1 MRKDY
6 RPELIAAIL
15 VLAFIAMWFTSCMT
29 PQKATSYLKEKGL
42 LADTCAANYPVNPSE
57 TLKPGT
63 ITIDSSITIDTLLN
77 DHRLDSG
84 TFIFSG
90 RPTNRKYFFSSPSEF
105 VEGALILDTSLSSWL
120 PNSETYE
127 LPQPKTILKTIRIVE
142 RRIDTLTQ
150 IVVDSAK
157 LAAANRKISLLEK
170 QLKDTEAEL
179 YKAEDKAKDRGK
191 TSLYSI
197 VGNGLLLLLLGF
209 ILAKK
214 RKA

>member
-42 LADTCAANYPVNPSE
+42 LADTCAANYPVKPSE

-63 ITIDSSITIDTLLN
+63 ITIDSSITIDTLMEGGGWGFEKGAFYPPGSITPIPNHYVSEDGNFVPIPHLGAI
-77 DHRLDSG
+77 DDS
-84 TFIFSG
+84 TA
-90 RPTNRKYFFSSPSEF
+90 P
-105 VEGALILDTSLSSWL
+105 ILQL
-120 PNSETYE
+120 E
-127 LPQPKTILKTIRIVE
+127 QPKTIVKTIRIVE

-157 LAAANRKISLLEK
+157 VAAANRKISLLEK
-170 QLKDTEAEL
+170 QVKDTEAEL
-179 YKAEDKAKDRGK
+179 FKAEDKAKDRGK

>member
-1 MRKDY
+1 MAKNDY

-42 LADTCAANYPVNPSE
+42 LADTCAANYPVIPDTVYKEGELVIE
-57 TLKPGT
+57 TTFLPGDT
-63 ITIDSSITIDTLLN
+63 IYNYDTVTQTEFVHVTPPVKVITKTRIDS
-77 DHRLDSG
+77 
-84 TFIFSG
+84 
-90 RPTNRKYFFSSPSEF
+90 
-105 VEGALILDTSLSSWL
+105 
-120 PNSETYE
+120 
-127 LPQPKTILKTIRIVE
+127 
-142 RRIDTLTQ
+142 
-150 IVVDSAK
+150 VVVSKIDSAK
-157 LAAANRKISLLEK
+157 VAAANRKISLLEK
-170 QLKDTEAEL
+170 QIKDTEAEL